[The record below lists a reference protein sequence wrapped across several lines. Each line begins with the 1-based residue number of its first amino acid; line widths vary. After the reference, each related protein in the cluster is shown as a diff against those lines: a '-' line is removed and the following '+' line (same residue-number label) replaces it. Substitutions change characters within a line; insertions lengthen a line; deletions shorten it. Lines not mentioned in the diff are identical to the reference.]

1 MRRLGSR
8 GLLVCTLFI
17 ALAMALPAAAVAGVK
32 FTRVA
37 SIPGEGGPVYSF
49 VRTANGELHLV
60 YPTTISPQ
68 QGLSSLAISPSG
80 AIGSATTALSTQ
92 WGPSFPGL
100 AVLANGSL
108 EAFYGAVSPFDA
120 NATLWGITSTD
131 GGTTWSS
138 PVEVRSGPALEAQA
152 YNAAITAR
160 LSGATPV
167 LTLDEPGGLV
177 IQQGLGLA
185 TPVTEPTTVADDEVT
200 DVDSALDAGTNE
212 VVASW
217 VSFANPGGMLIQGV
231 APAVQSSQVVPGQ
244 SRPEVVISGR
254 DKGPGVFA
262 AYTTDG
268 KHVRLLRYG
277 GGSVAVGSL
286 ASVTP
291 AALSTATGLDGR
303 IWVMWGSD
311 NGSLAVTR
319 SNKAVTR
326 FEPVQHLRAK
336 ITTLERLSGD
346 GRLGPLDLLA
356 DEIPDTTP
364 ALPAGVYH
372 ARVLPVLSAAIA
384 VKTIKNKKGKVIS
397 HELRVVVTD
406 AGDDVS
412 GAAVTVKGHKKKT
425 NVHGQAKLSL
435 PGSGGGHVK
444 VTVTAPTY
452 QVLTKKVKL

>member
-177 IQQGLGLA
+177 IQQRARTRDARHG
-185 TPVTEPTTVADDEVT
+185 ADD
-200 DVDSALDAGTNE
+200 
-212 VVASW
+212 
-217 VSFANPGGMLIQGV
+217 
-231 APAVQSSQVVPGQ
+231 
-244 SRPEVVISGR
+244 RR
-254 DKGPGVFA
+254 RRRR
-262 AYTTDG
+262 
-268 KHVRLLRYG
+268 HRR
-277 GGSVAVGSL
+277 
-286 ASVTP
+286 
-291 AALSTATGLDGR
+291 
-303 IWVMWGSD
+303 
-311 NGSLAVTR
+311 
-319 SNKAVTR
+319 
-326 FEPVQHLRAK
+326 
-336 ITTLERLSGD
+336 
-346 GRLGPLDLLA
+346 RLGARRRPPTRWSRAGCRSPTRGACSSRESLQRSRVRKSC
-356 DEIPDTTP
+356 P
-364 ALPAGVYH
+364 A
-372 ARVLPVLSAAIA
+372 
-384 VKTIKNKKGKVIS
+384 S
-397 HELRVVVTD
+397 HGRR
-406 AGDDVS
+406 S
-412 GAAVTVKGHKKKT
+412 
-425 NVHGQAKLSL
+425 
-435 PGSGGGHVK
+435 
-444 VTVTAPTY
+444 
-452 QVLTKKVKL
+452 